1 MFNNIL
7 YFIVVLLIF
16 NVGSPVAPPEESFL
30 FTAGMLFLSWVIFSL
45 YCSRVFVRLLRHPD
59 IGKSSDG
66 RLAERYQRLTV
77 RLSIVAIFFFAL
89 AVCGFNLKQ
98 WLYLIP
104 IVKDSTLL
112 QGGIALSFFFGYLIT
127 IWHFAY
133 PVYRIAFQVAITKR
147 SFILSHIRFNVP
159 VLFPWA
165 ALSFAYDLLALTP
178 WGGVDGIL
186 EDLYGQIAFFALFLT
201 LLMLFM
207 PGVIQYW
214 WGCKPLASSER
225 GKALELFLAE
235 KGFRYRGLLR
245 WPIFEGR
252 MMTAGIMGIL
262 PKYRY
267 ILVTDALMDVLSLDE
282 LKAVLAHEMGHAK
295 YRHLLFYI
303 LFFVGYMA
311 LSFGLSDFFMY
322 LFYLFPGFSALLT
335 SQEFSS
341 ISPIYLALSLP
352 MLITLIVYFRYV
364 MGFFMRNFER
374 QADLYSAKVMGGPS
388 LIISSL
394 EKIALFSGKSRNLP
408 SWHHFSIRQ
417 RVDFLWR
424 MVKEKDLLKRHSRF
438 VLISFVVYLLSL
450 CTLGYALNFGPV
462 KERMQYA
469 IVKKVL
475 TERLIKEPDNLAI
488 YYNLA
493 MVNQQMGDNKEAIQY
508 YDRIIERDNH
518 QAGALNNL
526 AWLLVTGKDTDP
538 GELHRA
544 LNLARRAVELKPEP
558 EFMDT
563 LAEAYFVNGN
573 REEAVRV
580 IKEAIEKATRNRKYY
595 ESQLKK
601 FLAEG

>member
-16 NVGSPVAPPEESFL
+16 NVGYPVTPPEESFL
-30 FTAGMLFLSWVIFSL
+30 FTAGMLLLSWLVFCL
-45 YCSRVFVRLLRHPD
+45 YCSSVFVRLLRHPD

-89 AVCGFNLKQ
+89 AVCVFNLKQ

-104 IVKDSTLL
+104 LVRDSSLL
-112 QGGIALSFFFGYLIT
+112 QGTVALSLFFVYLIT

-133 PVYRIAFQVAITKR
+133 PVYRLAFQAAISKR
-147 SFILSHIRFNVP
+147 SFILSNIRFNIP

-165 ALSFAYDLLALTP
+165 ALSFVYDLLALTP

-186 EDLYGQIAFFALFLT
+186 EDLYGQIIFFTLFLT
-201 LLMLFM
+201 LLMIFM

-225 GKALELFLAE
+225 GRELELFLAE
-235 KGFRYRGLLR
+235 KGFRYRRLLK

-252 MMTAGIMGIL
+252 MMTAGIMGIV
-262 PKYRY
+262 PRYRY
-267 ILVTDALMDVLSLDE
+267 ILVTDSLMEVLSLDE

-295 YRHLLFYI
+295 YRHLFFYI
-303 LFFVGYMA
+303 LFFVGYMVI
-311 LSFGLSDFFMY
+311 SFGLSDFFMY
-322 LFYLFPGFSALLT
+322 LFTLFPGFSDLFTGGEPSSVSLL
-335 SQEFSS
+335 
-341 ISPIYLALSLP
+341 YLGLSLP
-352 MLITLIVYFRYV
+352 MLITLVVYFRYV

-388 LIISSL
+388 LIVSSL

-408 SWHHFSIRQ
+408 SWHHFSIAQ

-424 MVKEKDLLKRHSRF
+424 TVREKNLLKRHNRF
-438 VLISFVVYLLSL
+438 VLISFFVYFFSM
-450 CTLGYALNFGPV
+450 CVLGYGLNFGPL
-462 KERMQYA
+462 KERMQYSL
-469 IVKKVL
+469 VKEVL
-475 TERLIKEPDNLAI
+475 IERLKKEPDNLTI

-493 MVNQQMGDNKEAIQY
+493 LVSQQMGDKKEAIEY
-508 YDRIIERDNH
+508 YDRIVERDH
-518 QAGALNNL
+518 YQAGALNNL

-538 GELHRA
+538 EELHRA

-558 EFMDT
+558 EFLDT

-573 REEAVRV
+573 REEAIRV
-580 IKEAIEKATRNRKYY
+580 IKKAIEKANGNRSYY
-595 ESQLKK
+595 KSQLKK
-601 FLAEG
+601 FSD